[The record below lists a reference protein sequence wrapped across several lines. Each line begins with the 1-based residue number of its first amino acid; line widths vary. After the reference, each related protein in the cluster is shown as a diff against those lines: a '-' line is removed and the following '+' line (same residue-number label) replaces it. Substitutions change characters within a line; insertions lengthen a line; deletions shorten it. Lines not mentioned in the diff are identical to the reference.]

1 MKELFLNPNRC
12 CSVSGHRVIDKLFDK
27 DNLKEIFLK
36 IIDNGYNTF
45 LIGMALGFDTLCF
58 NILSEIRKKKDIKI
72 IACIPCINQD
82 LHFNLKQK
90 KEYDNMLVSA
100 DEKVYVSQEYN
111 DRCMQKRNEYLV
123 DNSSL
128 LVAYIR
134 RNYGGTYNTI
144 KYAQQKNIM
153 IINV

>member
-1 MKELFLNPNRC
+1 MKEIFLNPNRC
-12 CSVSGHRVIDKLFDK
+12 CSVSGHRVVDKLLDIS
-27 DNLKEIFLK
+27 NLKEGFLK

-58 NILSEIRKKKDIKI
+58 KILSEIKKGKDIKI

-82 LHFNLKQK
+82 LHFTLKQK
-90 KEYDNMLVSA
+90 KEYEEMLLSA
-100 DEKVYVSQEYN
+100 DEMVFVSQEYDDN
-111 DRCMQKRNEYLV
+111 CMQKRNEYLV

-134 RNYGGTYNTI
+134 RNYGGTFNTI
-144 KYAQQKNIM
+144 RYAEKKNIT
-153 IINV
+153 IIKV